1 MFHVEHQAQLSTIEC
16 RVGDEIL
23 TLPFGIKAEYKIW
36 LGSKNKHFE
45 VTLKKGGWF
54 LGNEGFTHAAIFL
67 TG

>member
-1 MFHVEHQAQLSTIEC
+1 M
-16 RVGDEIL
+16 GDEIL